1 MAEERTR
8 AGEQG
13 RALVARL
20 EARIARLQ
28 GIDVG
33 GDAREQLQQAIKELQ
48 KDVED
53 LKLVAS
59 HVFVFF
65 PEE

>member
-8 AGEQG
+8 TGEPG

>member
-8 AGEQG
+8 AGEPG